1 MHYFLLNIFYYKNIL
16 KKSIKVL
23 FTTIYNI
30 NIVNNT
36 NKISIHSMEQEK
48 IFNIYIKS
56 IISLLLF
63 FLLSIFLLIA
73 IGHI

>member
-16 KKSIKVL
+16 KKSMRVL

-30 NIVNNT
+30 NIVNNI

-48 IFNIYIKS
+48 IFQY
-56 IISLLLF
+56 LY
-63 FLLSIFLLIA
+63 
-73 IGHI
+73 

>member
-16 KKSIKVL
+16 KKSIRIL

-36 NKISIHSMEQEK
+36 NKINIHSMEQEK
-48 IFNIYIKS
+48 IFQY
-56 IISLLLF
+56 LY
-63 FLLSIFLLIA
+63 
-73 IGHI
+73 